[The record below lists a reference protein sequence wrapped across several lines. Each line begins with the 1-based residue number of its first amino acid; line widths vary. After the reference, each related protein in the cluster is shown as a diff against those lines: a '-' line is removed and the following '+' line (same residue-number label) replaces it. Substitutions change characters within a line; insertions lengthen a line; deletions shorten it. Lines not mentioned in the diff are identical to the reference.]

1 MFIKFHVGIATKYML
16 VRVVIF
22 HDVFIST
29 DMINNAIF
37 KHVYEENH
45 SIPLSDDKFSV
56 VCKVNDTNKRKL
68 IESILIQ
75 NSNNF
80 NINQCNFKLDSFT
93 NTYVKHNVPYIKN
106 VLDKVNEISNHNVDV
121 T

>member
-1 MFIKFHVGIATKYML
+1 M
-16 VRVVIF
+16 
-22 HDVFIST
+22 
-29 DMINNAIF
+29 
-37 KHVYEENH
+37 
-45 SIPLSDDKFSV
+45 
-56 VCKVNDTNKRKL
+56 VNDTNKRKL

-75 NSNNF
+75 NSNNL

-106 VLDKVNEISNHNVDV
+106 VLDRVNEISNHNVDV